1 MTAVLSERDG
11 LVLVEFDP
19 ATLGIFAKPTSS
31 ERYEPVTLSDAM
43 WDQDVLAAL
52 DGPMFG
58 NCDPGSSYAT
68 SNCADP
74 RFAQLDQSVGVS
86 DPPNRGEENSGVS
99 VSIVD
104 GLAIWSGGSGF
115 DRRATVGVQMYP
127 ALVMDGEIQAT
138 RATGSNADRVKRA
151 AVAGLANGRLA
162 FCYAIDTM
170 AGFARRIRDAGAVWA
185 GYTDGGGSTAL
196 GYRDP
201 QTGAVR
207 RFISSEDR
215 PVAMF
220 LVARRGAHRGA
231 SISESTASTAA
242 IVAAV
247 GVGVIGLAALGIWA
261 YARSQD

>member
-220 LVARRGAHRGA
+220 LVARRGA
-231 SISESTASTAA
+231 SISESTARTAG